1 MIMMINHHA
10 YDDDDEMGDLDTFDF
25 DAPGI
30 RCLVQ
35 STLWGAFYHWLLEL
49 TYDYDDDDFDDDY
62 DDDHGDDNYHY
73 LRVLKRP

>member
-1 MIMMINHHA
+1 MIMFNNHA

-35 STLWGAFYHWLLEL
+35 STLWGDLDFASSFFGYLSLLMIMMMMML
-49 TYDYDDDDFDDDY
+49 MTI
-62 DDDHGDDNYHY
+62 
-73 LRVLKRP
+73 